1 MPCPRTGRT
10 VGSSSICRQDS
21 QHRGF
26 TIRSCRRTWQHWR
39 LWRSSEGEDPLAAS
53 AAAPLAFMRAV
64 VHSKKA
70 KDRVPRTVPTT
81 RFNYLRWVEA
91 NLGAPVKVDVSD
103 RPGGQLEERYSQTS
117 E

>member
-1 MPCPRTGRT
+1 M
-10 VGSSSICRQDS
+10 
-21 QHRGF
+21 
-26 TIRSCRRTWQHWR
+26 
-39 LWRSSEGEDPLAAS
+39 AAS
-53 AAAPLAFMRAV
+53 EAAPLAFMHAV
-64 VHSKKA
+64 VHSKKAKDA